1 MTQPNSALSY
11 LSPLPSSGFSGQFGA
26 NFFSPTSQAFKNGA
40 AKSAGGAMFEPLTGG
55 LFALNAGLS
64 FIGGERQRQAMENA
78 SNAQIEA
85 SLAMASRNE
94 GFQRDQMAANA
105 GVQLANMNAAYGWG
119 AGQQLARE
127 KDAALFRTGPLAE
140 REMNLRNRE
149 RIFNQDLANS
159 MSAREFEQRQN
170 KLAME
175 RSLANRIGT
184 MTAMFGKT
192 QPINVDYM
200 FG

>member
-1 MTQPNSALSY
+1 
-11 LSPLPSSGFSGQFGA
+11 
-26 NFFSPTSQAFKNGA
+26 
-40 AKSAGGAMFEPLTGG
+40 MFDPLTGG
-55 LFALNAGLS
+55 LFALNAGLA
-64 FIGGERQRQAMENA
+64 FIGNERQRQTMADVSAN
-78 SNAQIEA
+78 QIDA

-105 GVQLANMNAAYGWG
+105 GIQLANMNAAYGWG
-119 AGQQLARE
+119 ADQQLARE